1 MKCPNC
7 NSQLHAERS
16 GIKESNARMKSSY
29 NFGGVKVREYDCL
42 KCGEKIGT
50 VESVVKE
57 FKKK

>member
-7 NSQLHAERS
+7 NTTLNSQRGKA
-16 GIKESNARMKSSY
+16 KTNARIKSSY
-29 NFGGVKVREYDCL
+29 DFGRVKVREYDCL